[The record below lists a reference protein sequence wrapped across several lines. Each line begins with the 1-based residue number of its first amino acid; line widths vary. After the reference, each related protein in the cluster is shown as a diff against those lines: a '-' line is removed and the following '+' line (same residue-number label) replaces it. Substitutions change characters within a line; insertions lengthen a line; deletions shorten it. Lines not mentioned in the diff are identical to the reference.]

1 MAQLDELCQQLN
13 SESTNV
19 VTATRKLAGLA
30 QLKNDVLDHSVRLSE
45 AQELMNSIWDLQD
58 GLLRSG
64 QTIKAAQKMVV
75 EVMLMEPAVDQ
86 AVAALKPMRDFYRIS
101 RREAVQ
107 AEAGAPQKP
116 TTARSPTKNT
126 QAQGTWAEVLKVA
139 VTMLLPL
146 G

>member
-1 MAQLDELCQQLN
+1 
-13 SESTNV
+13 
-19 VTATRKLAGLA
+19 
-30 QLKNDVLDHSVRLSE
+30 
-45 AQELMNSIWDLQD
+45 
-58 GLLRSG
+58 
-64 QTIKAAQKMVV
+64 
-75 EVMLMEPAVDQ
+75 
-86 AVAALKPMRDFYRIS
+86 ALKPMRDFYRIS

-107 AEAGAPQKP
+107 AEAGATQKP